1 MTDNRSGVSKPRA
14 TGLRDP
20 VVRMI
25 VLHWALGT
33 GVGALAAAGVLL
45 LDISN
50 IRTLLAQSDIEW
62 AGALLLFTG
71 FMVTFGSV
79 VSATA
84 VMFNPVRADR
94 KAGFD
99 PESPPR

>member
-1 MTDNRSGVSKPRA
+1 MPDETSTMPRRT
-14 TGLRDP
+14 TGLKDP

-25 VLHWALGT
+25 VTHWALGA
-33 GVGALAAAGVLL
+33 GLGALAAAGVLL
-45 LDISN
+45 LNIGD

-79 VSATA
+79 VAATA

-94 KAGFD
+94 DAGID
-99 PESPPR
+99 PETNLE